1 MKTKLYNYQE
11 KIVEQQKNRKSVN
24 LFLSMGCGKTV
35 TSLALVEKNPTH
47 KLLVICLI
55 SKCTDWQE
63 DIEKELNRESIILNK
78 GSKKN
83 NELVQENHNC
93 YIINFESAWRCEEL
107 LKWVDKDTTILI
119 DESQKIKSHT
129 SRIGKFCQKLAKKT
143 EYKYILT
150 GTPQS
155 TGYVDYYN
163 QLFFTDTLKMSYK
176 QFSDRYC
183 VYDVMKYN
191 GFPFKQLVGYRN
203 TKELDQIIQ
212 DNCVFFERKIDN
224 ELIPTDVDVRL
235 DLPKVYNKFKKV
247 RVYED
252 YAADSSSKLF
262 VTLRSICSG
271 YIQEYPV
278 DDAKLKW
285 LKEFL
290 EDLNDRVVIFYNFNC
305 ERDSIIG
312 VLNSLKIPY
321 SEYNGRSKD
330 LSNFQKYKNG
340 VAVCQYLS
348 ASTGIND
355 LVISHLCVMY
365 SPTLSYTDWAQARK
379 RIDRIGQTVK
389 PLYYNLYCRGS
400 VEEKI
405 IQTLKSGKD
414 FDDRMFDAYM
424 KENA

>member
-1 MKTKLYNYQE
+1 MQTKLFDYQQ
-11 KIVEQQKNRKSVN
+11 KIVDREGNKKFHN
-24 LFLSMGCGKTV
+24 LSMDMGTGKTV
-35 TSLALVEKNPTH
+35 TSLALFEKNPTS
-47 KLLVICLI
+47 KILIICLI
-55 SKCTDWQE
+55 SKCRDWQE
-63 DIEKELNRESIILNK
+63 DIKKELNRESIILNK

-83 NELVQENHNC
+83 NDLVQENHNC

-129 SRIGKFCQKLAKKT
+129 SKIGKFCQKLAKKT
-143 EYKYILT
+143 EYKMILS
-150 GTPQS
+150 GTMQS
-155 TGYVDYYN
+155 NGYVDYYN
-163 QLFFTDTLKMSYK
+163 QLYFTGTWNMSYK

-203 TKELDQIIQ
+203 TKELDRIIQ

-262 VTLRSICSG
+262 VTLRTICSG
-271 YIQEYPV
+271 YIQEYPI
-278 DDAKLKW
+278 DDSKTKW

-330 LSNFQKYKNG
+330 LSNFQKHKNG

-405 IQTLKSGKD
+405 INTLKGGKD